1 MGKSDKNKNK
11 KNNIEEVKDLQEST
25 SVEEKEGSAESM
37 SAITSD
43 MANEAT
49 DNDLVSGENAPMV
62 LAENLVKIYKTSE
75 LEVLALQGLDLR
87 VERGE
92 LTAIIGN
99 SGSGKSTF
107 LNMLGGLD
115 EPSAGKLFV
124 DGKNLFK
131 LTAKEKVLY
140 KRDTVGFVWQN
151 NGRNLLPFMNAMEN
165 IMTPMHLTSEKNK
178 KERALELLDLVG
190 MSHRKFSRMNQLS
203 GGEQQRIA
211 IAIALANKPKLLL
224 ADEPTGSVDRKT
236 ADYIFDLF
244 KRLNQEMGQT
254 IIIVTHDV
262 ELSKKVARVVA
273 IRDGKI
279 SSERIL
285 KEHYT
290 NLGNGEINWMEEE
303 TQDEYSIVDRAG
315 RIQIPRNMHDTLELK
330 GNKIKVTMDEK
341 TIMLKN
347 PDDNAE

>member
-1 MGKSDKNKNK
+1 MGKPDKKNKNIK
-11 KNNIEEVKDLQEST
+11 DTNEEVKDIQDT
-25 SVEEKEGSAESM
+25 SAEEVKEGSAESM

-49 DNDLVSGENAPMV
+49 DNDLISGDNAPMV

-131 LTAKEKVLY
+131 LTNKEKVLY

-190 MSHRKFSRMNQLS
+190 MSHRKYSRMNQLS

-211 IAIALANKPKLLL
+211 IAIALANRPKLLL

-244 KRLNQEMGQT
+244 KRLNTEYHQT

-285 KEHYT
+285 KEHYS

-303 TQDEYSIVDRAG
+303 TQDEFSIVDRAG
-315 RIQIPRNMHDTLELK
+315 RIQIPRNMLDSLELK
-330 GNKIKVTMDEK
+330 GNKIKVTIEDK
-341 TIMLKN
+341 TIMLQN
-347 PDDNAE
+347 PEEKI

>member
-1 MGKSDKNKNK
+1 MGKTVK
-11 KNNIEEVKDLQEST
+11 KEKEINREAENLEA
-25 SVEEKEGSAESM
+25 KEGSAETM
-37 SAITSD
+37 SAMTSD

-49 DNDLVSGENAPMV
+49 DNDLITGDNSPMV

-131 LTAKEKVLY
+131 LTQKEKVIY

-165 IMTPMHLTSEKNK
+165 IMMPMHLTSEKNK

-244 KRLNQEMGQT
+244 KRLNKEYNQT

-285 KEHYT
+285 KEHYS
-290 NLGNGEINWMEEE
+290 NIGNGEINWMEEE
-303 TQDEYSIVDRAG
+303 TQDEYTIVDRAG
-315 RIQIPRNMHDTLELK
+315 RIQIPRNMLDSLELK
-330 GNKIKVTMDEK
+330 DNKIKVTIDDSIIK
-341 TIMLKN
+341 LQNPQKN
-347 PDDNAE
+347 I